1 MKNHKIIITLLIT
14 IFSINSLTA
23 ETAVPSEVAKV
34 SKISITTTDISDV
47 FIYAWQAKKITNL
60 LAKTENTEKIDDNIM
75 KQLKL
80 VTGLNTNKD
89 CRSTSYHGIINYLK
103 KRNIPGSKRKTLVNL
118 LTLALNDPDTHIN
131 NNIPYS
137 IVANSKYFKPEDF
150 SDETRNRIKNAL
162 NREPTPPLILLGGLI
177 NIIPELTVDK
187 VKPYTYGGRRNPSG
201 NGWALEMAKARNGD
215 KKSIEFIINTLESNT
230 NLAVR
235 ISRFEL
241 YFLYIPQPE
250 IMEYLIKYLNLISD
264 IKTLGCEATWG
275 YVDVLRIY
283 ARMLEDFPLTDIE
296 CGAAG
301 IKELKMCRE
310 WAKEQKEWNFIEKVY
325 NDN

>member
-14 IFSINSLTA
+14 FFSINSLIS

-80 VTGLNTNKD
+80 VTGLGTNAD

-103 KRNIPGSKRKTLVNL
+103 KRNVPGSKRKTLVNL
-118 LTLALNDPDTHIN
+118 LTLALNDTDTHIK

-137 IVANSKYFKPEDF
+137 IVVNSKYFKPEDF
-150 SDETRNRIKNAL
+150 DDEARNRIKNAL

-187 VKPYTYGGRRNPSG
+187 VKPYTYGGRRNPSS

-215 KKSIEFIINTLESNT
+215 KKSIEFIINTLENNT
-230 NLAVR
+230 NLTYRV
-235 ISRFEL
+235 SQFNL
-241 YFLYIPQPE
+241 YLPYIPQPE

-264 IKTLGCEATWG
+264 TKTLGCEARWG
-275 YVDVLRIY
+275 YVDVLLIY
-283 ARMLEDFPLTDIE
+283 AKMIENFPLTYIE

-301 IKELKMCRE
+301 MKELEMCRE
-310 WAKEQKEWNFIEKVY
+310 WAKNQKTWKFIEKVH
-325 NDN
+325 D

>member
-103 KRNIPGSKRKTLVNL
+103 KRNIPGSKRKALVNI
-118 LTLALNDPDTHIN
+118 LTLALKDPDTHIK

-137 IVANSKYFKPEDF
+137 IVVDSKYFKPEDF
-150 SDETRNRIKNAL
+150 DDEARNRIKNAL